1 VPRRTKSPGP
11 GARGLTAWPRGG
23 TIPRV
28 SYPHPFHRTTTLR
41 DLTTL
46 TSLRPLRQ
54 RVHQTDDQTLDE
66 QVALVRIPA
75 PSFAERAR
83 GEHVLARF
91 RQIGLSD
98 VRADEVG
105 NVLGTWTATG
115 AKGPPVVVAAHLDT
129 VFPAETDVEPR
140 RRGKRIHAPGITDNC
155 RGLAGMLAVARVLAE
170 SGVRARHPVLF
181 AATVGEEGI
190 GDLRGVK
197 HLFRDGG
204 AVRGAAACVAL
215 DGSGMRR
222 IVHRAIGSR
231 RLRIEAEGPGGHS
244 WSDRGVPNPVLALA
258 SATAS
263 VGTMPLPHPERSS
276 LTVAR
281 IGGGSSI
288 NSIPSQAWVELDMR
302 SEATDALGPM
312 EEGVRQRLDRAVEA
326 ENAARRGGTPPLRLR
341 VQVIGDRPSGA
352 TSESHPLVRA
362 AAAITASLGAHAELV
377 GSSTDAN
384 VPMALGIPSIAIGV
398 GGDSG
403 GIHTLDEWYANDGG
417 ALGVER
423 ALLVVLSAAGV

>member
-1 VPRRTKSPGP
+1 M
-11 GARGLTAWPRGG
+11 GLTACPRSG
-23 TIPRV
+23 TIRALSPA
-28 SYPHPFHRTTTLR
+28 PHPRTATLR
-41 DLTTL
+41 DPTALAP
-46 TSLRPLRQ
+46 LRPLRQ
-54 RVHQTDDQTLDE
+54 RVHQIDPDTLGE
-66 QVALVRIPA
+66 QLALVRIPA
-75 PSFAERAR
+75 PSFAEEAR

-91 RQIGLSD
+91 TAMGLKD
-98 VRADEVG
+98 ARRDEAG
-105 NVLGTWTATG
+105 NVLGTWRGKG
-115 AKGPPVVVAAHLDT
+115 AAGPPVVVAAHLDT
-129 VFPAETDVEPR
+129 VFPAGTDVEPR
-140 RRGKRIHAPGITDNC
+140 RKGKRYHAPGITDNC

-170 SGVRARHPVLF
+170 SAAGARHPVLF

-197 HLFRDGG
+197 HLFREEGG
-204 AVRGAAACVAL
+204 VRGAAAFVAL

-244 WSDRGVPNPVLALA
+244 WSDRGAPNPVLALA
-258 SATAS
+258 RAAAEI
-263 VGTMPLPHPERSS
+263 GGMALPHPERSS

-288 NSIPSQAWVELDMR
+288 NSIPADAWMELDMR
-302 SEATDALGPM
+302 SEATGALGPM
-312 EEGVRQRLDRAVEA
+312 EEGVRALLERAAEA
-326 ENAARRGGTPPLRLR
+326 ENAARRAGTPPLRTQ
-341 VQVIGDRPSGA
+341 VQVIGDRPSGQTA
-352 TSESHPLVRA
+352 EDHPLVRA
-362 AAAITASLGAHAELV
+362 AASITASLGARAELV

-423 ALLVVLSAAGV
+423 ALLVVLAAAGA

>member
-1 VPRRTKSPGP
+1 M
-11 GARGLTAWPRGG
+11 
-23 TIPRV
+23 
-28 SYPHPFHRTTTLR
+28 
-41 DLTTL
+41 
-46 TSLRPLRQ
+46 
-54 RVHQTDDQTLDE
+54 HQTDDQTLAE
-66 QVALVRIPA
+66 QLALVRIPA
-75 PSFAERAR
+75 PSFAEQAR

-91 RQIGLSD
+91 RQMGLGTP
-98 VRADEVG
+98 RRDEVG
-105 NVLGTWTATG
+105 NVLGEWVPAG
-115 AKGPPVVVAAHLDT
+115 ARGAPVVVAAHLDT
-129 VFPAETDVEPR
+129 VFPPETDVEPR
-140 RRGKRIHAPGITDNC
+140 RKGKRIHAPGITDNC

-170 SGVRARHPVLF
+170 SGARAKHPVLF

-197 HLFRDGG
+197 HLFREGG
-204 AVRGAAACVAL
+204 GLRDAAACVAL

-244 WSDRGVPNPVLALA
+244 WSDRGAPNPVLALA
-258 SATAS
+258 AAAAEIAR
-263 VGTMPLPHPERSS
+263 MPLPHPERSS

-288 NSIPSQAWVELDMR
+288 NSIPSQAWMELDMR
-302 SEATDALGPM
+302 SEATDVLGPM
-312 EEGVRQRLDRAVEA
+312 EEGVRARLDRAVEA
-326 ENAARRGGTPPLRLR
+326 ENAARRNGTPPLRLR
-341 VQVIGDRPSGA
+341 VQVIGDRPSGQTA
-352 TSESHPLVRA
+352 EDHPLVRA

-423 ALLVVLSAAGV
+423 ALLVVLAAAGV